1 MSVINPTH
9 SVAIEE
15 DPTED
20 GYERSAIPEY
30 RSL

>member
-9 SVAIEE
+9 SVAVEE
-15 DPTED
+15 DLSED
-20 GYERSAIPEY
+20 RYERSAITEY

>member
-15 DPTED
+15 DLSED
-20 GYERSAIPEY
+20 RYERSTISEH

>member
-15 DPTED
+15 PLSED
-20 GYERSAIPEY
+20 GYQRSALSEY